1 VKIAHFSSSPC
12 GEKSLNGVLGTI
24 AHLASA
30 TKKLGHDVHI
40 FSCGHSPVESFVYS
54 VPQSCIFPLSNNRQ
68 TARKVVSAITA
79 WGANFVHLHSVYTP
93 LNEAIA
99 RELHTKGISYTVTPN
114 GGLNAA
120 NEKKGRFKKM
130 VYRTLFSN
138 STFKNSAFIHSVG
151 DTQGIKFFYPDVPVV
166 EAPNGF
172 DPELAGIRKKDLSL
186 SENNPARFLQL
197 LFIGRL
203 TVEQKG
209 LDLLLEALGSDECS
223 KFHLDLAGPGDEKN
237 LTAIN
242 SMIDRFNLSERV
254 KISGPIFG
262 EEKRTKLSSCDIFVH
277 ASRWEGMPLAVLE
290 AAAVGCYCVV
300 TEAADPMGII
310 KKTGWGQSTKAEL
323 ETFRKGLV
331 KAGQMSVEKR
341 DQDANQLASLVKE
354 RFSWEKSAAILV
366 KKYTEVLDRA

>member
-1 VKIAHFSSSPC
+1 M
-12 GEKSLNGVLGTI
+12 
-24 AHLASA
+24 
-30 TKKLGHDVHI
+30 
-40 FSCGHSPVESFVYS
+40 
-54 VPQSCIFPLSNNRQ
+54 R
-68 TARKVVSAITA
+68 R
-79 WGANFVHLHSVYTP
+79 
-93 LNEAIA
+93 
-99 RELHTKGISYTVTPN
+99 
-114 GGLNAA
+114 
-120 NEKKGRFKKM
+120 M
-130 VYRTLFSN
+130 
-138 STFKNSAFIHSVG
+138 
-151 DTQGIKFFYPDVPVV
+151 
-166 EAPNGF
+166 
-172 DPELAGIRKKDLSL
+172 RKKDLSL

-203 TVEQKG
+203 TVAQKG
-209 LDLLLEALGSDECS
+209 LDLLLEALGSDVCS
-223 KFHLDLAGPGDEKN
+223 KFHLDLTGPGDKKN

-242 SMIDRFNLSERV
+242 SMIDRFNLNERV
-254 KISGPIFG
+254 EISGPIIG
-262 EEKRTKLSSCDIFVH
+262 KEKRTKLSSCDIFVY

-290 AAAVGCYCVV
+290 AGAVGRYCVV